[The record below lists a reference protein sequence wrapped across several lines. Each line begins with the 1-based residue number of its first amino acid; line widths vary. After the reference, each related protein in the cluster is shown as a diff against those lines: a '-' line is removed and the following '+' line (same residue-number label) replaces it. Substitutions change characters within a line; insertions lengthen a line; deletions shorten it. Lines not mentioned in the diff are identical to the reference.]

1 MLPALPQLLAI
12 GAAFLLGSVL
22 GGQLL
27 GRFLNVDLR
36 QSGSGNIGATNALRA
51 RGKGFALGV
60 LLIDLGKGILATT
73 LLPLAA
79 SDSNALPWF
88 CGLAA
93 ILGHV
98 YSPFAGFS
106 GGKGAATALGAALVL
121 LPAGTLLAIP
131 AFTATLVLTGFVGL
145 SMIFAHSV
153 LLLHTACFS
162 LHGAWSL
169 PTSYAALVFLIM
181 VWSHRENL
189 QRLHA
194 GTENRFEK
202 AMLFRRKG

>member
-1 MLPALPQLLAI
+1 MLPLVSLLLPV
-12 GAAFLLGSVL
+12 GAAFVLGSVL

-27 GRFLNVDLR
+27 GRLLNVDLR
-36 QSGSGNIGATNALRA
+36 QSGSGNIGATNALRT

-60 LLIDLGKGILATT
+60 LLIDLGKGVLATT
-73 LLPLAA
+73 ALPLAA
-79 SDSNALPWF
+79 PESSALPWA

-93 ILGHV
+93 ICGHV

-121 LPAGTLLAIP
+121 LPTGTLIAVP
-131 AFTATLVLTGFVGL
+131 AFMATLMLTGYVGL

-153 LLLHTACFS
+153 LLLHTACFGPY
-162 LHGAWSL
+162 GAWSL
-169 PTSYAALVFLIM
+169 PTGYVALVLLM
-181 VWSHRENL
+181 MLWSHRENL
-189 QRLHA
+189 QRLRA

-202 AMLFRRKG
+202 AMLLRRWR